1 MKIYRINTKES
12 RETILD
18 FLKKEPSAVP
28 ILLDS
33 KGKAGRLL
41 GVWAH
46 PTTYVVNRKGMVTY
60 RAVGLVEWTGFNAA
74 NVIEKLLSEM

>member
-1 MKIYRINTKES
+1 V
-12 RETILD
+12 D
-18 FLKKEPSAVP
+18 FLKKEPLAAT

-46 PTTYVVNRKGMVTY
+46 PTTYLVNRKGMVTY
-60 RAVGLVEWTGFNAA
+60 RAVGLVEWTGINAT
-74 NVIEKLLSEM
+74 NVIEKLLGEM